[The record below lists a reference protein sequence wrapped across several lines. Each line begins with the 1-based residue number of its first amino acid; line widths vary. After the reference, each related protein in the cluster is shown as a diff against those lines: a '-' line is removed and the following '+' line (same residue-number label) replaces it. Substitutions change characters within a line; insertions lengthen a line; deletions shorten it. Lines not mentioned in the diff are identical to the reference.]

1 MLCFYNTLTGKK
13 EPFLSL
19 EHGRVSMY
27 TCGPTVYTYSHL
39 GNFRTFVSQDILRRY
54 LKYKGFRLN
63 HVMNYTD
70 VDDKTIRNAN
80 ESGLDLKDYTNQFI
94 DAFKVDCGLLKIQT
108 PEKVVRATD
117 HIHDMEKMVEGLISK
132 GYAYHKENSTYF
144 RISNFKTYG
153 RLSRINISEIKSG
166 ARVDQDEYEKENAR
180 DFVLWKASKSGEPQ
194 WPTSFGPG
202 RPGWHLECSVMA
214 MKYLGESFDIHS
226 GGTDLIFPHHE
237 NEIAQSEA
245 LTGKPFVR
253 YWIHV
258 EHLLVEG
265 KKMAKS
271 EGNFYT
277 LRDLL
282 AMGHRP
288 SVIRYLLAS
297 VPHRKQL
304 NFTFDA
310 LHQARRSID
319 RLRNFQY
326 RLQEEIFKPGKDSSI
341 AARAKR
347 AEKEF
352 EEALD
357 DDLNTARAF
366 AAIFDLVREGNA
378 SMDKGSFKKGNV
390 PDYLKILEIWDRI
403 FAVLPKDKNISISGL
418 NIRKRSAKKN
428 SSVTP
433 FQESGQRQ
441 SLTDPQINALIE
453 DRNKAR
459 QNRDF
464 VRADQIRKNLELA
477 GVTIGDAK
485 AGTRWKRK

>member
-13 EPFLSL
+13 EPFSSL
-19 EHGRVSMY
+19 EQGRVSMY
-27 TCGPTVYTYSHL
+27 TCGPTVYAYSHL
-39 GNFRTFVSQDILRRY
+39 GNFRTFISQDILRRY

-70 VDDKTIRNAN
+70 VDDKTIQNAN
-80 ESGLDLKDYTNQFI
+80 KSGLGLKSYTNQFI
-94 DAFKVDCGLLKIQT
+94 EAFKVDCSLLKIQT

-117 HIHDMEKMVEGLISK
+117 HIHDMAKMVEGLILK

-153 RLSRINISEIKSG
+153 RLSRINISGIKSG
-166 ARVDQDEYEKENAR
+166 ARVDQDEYEKENPR
-180 DFVLWKASKSGEPQ
+180 DFVLWKASKPGEPE

-271 EGNFYT
+271 GGNFHT

-282 AMGHRP
+282 DKGHRP
-288 SVIRYLLAS
+288 SAIRYLLAS
-297 VPHRKQL
+297 VPYRKQL

-310 LHQARRSID
+310 LHQAKQSIE
-319 RLRNFQY
+319 RLQNFQY
-326 RLQEEIFKPGKDSSI
+326 RLRKENFKQGKDSGI
-341 AARAKR
+341 TARAKM
-347 AEKEF
+347 AKKEF

-357 DDLNTARAF
+357 DDLNTARAS

-378 SMDKGSFKKGNV
+378 SMDKGFFRKGNI
-390 PDYLKILEIWDRI
+390 PDYLEVLKIWDRI
-403 FAVLPKDKNISISGL
+403 FAVLP
-418 NIRKRSAKKN
+418 SAA
-428 SSVTP
+428 S
-433 FQESGQRQ
+433 FQESEQGQ
-441 SLTDPQINALIE
+441 SLTDPQINTLIE

-459 QNRDF
+459 KTRNF
-464 VRADQIRKNLELA
+464 TRADQVRKDLELA
-477 GVTIGDAK
+477 GVTIEDTK